1 MRKLVFLAG
10 ASLIVTPLVPGTAFA
25 QAQQPQQQQQQSGK
39 TAPDPNQVICE
50 KQEELGSRIATKRVC
65 MTRSQWAEQRR
76 LDRQDV
82 DKAQTQA
89 PMSSPH

>member
-25 QAQQPQQQQQQSGK
+25 QAQQPQQQQQSGK